1 MENIKVEST
10 LPALTTNFDVVK
22 AELESELSKYQN
34 VVVTLDTLAQD
45 KKLAQE
51 ITAKGREFDKLR
63 KEKVS
68 EISAPIKVFD
78 DQMKSLKG
86 ICDNLAGTIKSQVKT
101 FEDEKLIEIGKAL
114 GQALTEARQKA
125 DVVEDF
131 FGVDMHK
138 PLIKLTAL
146 TKTNKLT
153 KASQSAIDEIVFN
166 EKSNMQLVALRIA
179 QLEAKSYEAGLDVP
193 IAQVNVN
200 HFILDSD
207 DDYVQKLEQ
216 VISAELERQDQAKR
230 RKAEMEAREIAK
242 REAREKAEDERIQRE
257 KAEDE
262 RRMASHDNIQDERK
276 NHHQEFSKERQRH
289 EQGMYQQQPEVQ
301 QEQTVTHQVTQ
312 QAPNENIQC
321 MAQANFLISVP
332 SRVSDQQ
339 IKNKLVKMLESAGI
353 TSLSGIE
360 VIRNVSS

>member
-51 ITAKGREFDKLR
+51 IAAKGREFDKLR

-101 FEDEKLIEIGKAL
+101 FEDEKLIEIGKTL
-114 GQALTEARQKA
+114 EQALTEARQKA

-179 QLEAKSYEAGLDVP
+179 QLEAKSYEAGLEIP

-200 HFILDSD
+200 HFILASD
-207 DDYVQKLEQ
+207 EEYSSKLTH
-216 VISAELERQDQAKR
+216 VIQAELQRQEDAQR
-230 RKAEMEAREIAK
+230 RRAEKEAREIAK
-242 REAREKAEDERIQRE
+242 REAIERAEQ
-257 KAEDE
+257 
-262 RRMASHDNIQDERK
+262 ERK
-276 NHHQEFSKERQRH
+276 VEEEQVERQAQHHQAK
-289 EQGMYQQQPEVQ
+289 
-301 QEQTVTHQVTQ
+301 QEQPVTHQVTQ
-312 QAPNENIQC
+312 QSPSENISC
-321 MAQANFLISVP
+321 MVQANFMISVP
-332 SRVSDQQ
+332 QQ
-339 IKNKLVKMLESAGI
+339 VTDAQIQNKLSKMLEKAGI
-353 TSLSGIE
+353 TSLSGIK
-360 VIRNVSS
+360 VIRNVGA